1 MEKEMIL
8 LDSNILIDYFRE
20 KPLVKS
26 FINHYSKSNL
36 FISSVVAM
44 ELYQGVLN
52 KSEFGKIKKELSH
65 FSMIDINEPI
75 AQTAL
80 RLHERYALSHKISI
94 PDYLIA
100 ATALVYDLEL
110 RTYNLKDFRFIPQLK
125 VSNLLE

>member
-1 MEKEMIL
+1 MIL

-20 KPLVKS
+20 KSGAKA
-26 FINHYSKSNL
+26 FIDRHGKSNL
-36 FISSVVAM
+36 AINTVVTM
-44 ELYQGVLN
+44 ELYQGALN
-52 KSEFGKIKKELSH
+52 KSEFGKIKTELYD
-65 FSMIDINEPI
+65 FLMIDINEPI

-110 RTYNLKDFRFIPQLK
+110 RTHNLKDFRFIPGLK
-125 VSNLLE
+125 VSNSLL